1 MRYKQR
7 EGERVEFT
15 QDEENEWGAMVE
27 ARPAVLAKRAIEN
40 TIYDLEAE
48 VTPDRMMAA
57 FIDPAWMNAQR
68 ALISVEKERLESLEN
83 A

>member
-7 EGERVEFT
+7 DGKRVEFT
-15 QDEENEWGAMVE
+15 QEEENEWDAMVE
-27 ARPAVLAKRAIEN
+27 ARPAVLDKRAIEN

-48 VTPDRMMAA
+48 VTPDRIMEA

-68 ALISVEKERLESLEN
+68 ALISAEKARLDALEN

>member
-7 EGERVEFT
+7 EGKRVEFT
-15 QDEENEWGAMVE
+15 QEEENEWDAMVD
-27 ARPAVLAKRAIEN
+27 ARPAILAKRSIEN
-40 TIYDLEAE
+40 AIYDLEAE

-68 ALISVEKERLESLEN
+68 VLISAEKARLEALDN